1 MLNDPIVQETREIR
15 DALAAR
21 FNYDVRALGRYL
33 QEEERKSGRIYKSYP
48 PKPVQT
54 SAGTKSS

>member
-1 MLNDPIVQETREIR
+1 MWDDPIVKETREIR

-33 QEEERKSGRIYKSYP
+33 QEEERKSGRTYKSYP
-48 PKPVQT
+48 PKPVHS